1 MRVKNILNETLG
13 NISTLLNV
21 DKERARI
28 IKKLIKGDIAPETF
42 SNVKTWVNQCF
53 NYPKLL
59 EMIQE
64 ALNQVLGAYGTE
76 PVENYD
82 NWINSFYHYINYI
95 YCNNGDIYQNT
106 IIFDT
111 EKEVFFIN
119 SVGNILEA
127 LNL

>member
-53 NYPKLL
+53 NYPKHL